1 MMTHQVSCKE
11 TEMGHIVR
19 IQNRKQFIGALRV
32 LDQLPGTWH
41 SRGPAETPVL
51 LVLDSHFEALV
62 RAGVVSP
69 KGKDGK
75 PRGKKASA
83 KKPRKDYHM
92 KLKAFI
98 YEAEEGGYWAKV
110 PAVPGCVSVGE
121 TLGDV
126 KANILDVLEGCL
138 AAREEMARQEGHLI
152 EEMSI

>member
-1 MMTHQVSCKE
+1 MMTPGVSWKE
-11 TEMGHIVR
+11 TEMGYVVPMK
-19 IQNRKQFIGALRV
+19 NRNHFIKALRV
-32 LDQLPGTWH
+32 LDELPGTWH
-41 SRGPAETPVL
+41 CRGRGEAPVL
-51 LVLDSHFEALV
+51 LVLDSHFEALI

-83 KKPRKDYHM
+83 KKRRKDFDG

-98 YEAEEGGYWAKV
+98 YKAEEGGYWAKV

-121 TLGDV
+121 TLSDV

-138 AAREEMARQEGHLI
+138 AVREEMARQEGNVI
-152 EEMSI
+152 EELAI